1 MKLSLGFP
9 LAVAASLFLAA
20 CGPAAAPA
28 PTTAPAAA
36 APTTAPAAKPTTAPA
51 AQVQPTVN
59 AAAAQAT
66 VAASAAQKPGA
77 AAAAT
82 PTAAPAAAAAGKP
95 VKGGQ
100 LTVTMSRDAT
110 TFDPTKSQDVYSNA
124 IIGLV
129 SNSLYKVDEKG
140 QVVGELVEKTENP
153 QPNVYVMTLRKGV
166 KFQDGTDVNSEAVKF
181 NLDRHRNDPKATTIQ
196 DVKDITSI
204 ETPDPLT
211 VKITLAAPFAPFP
224 SKLTGGAGYI
234 QSPAAVQKLGDSLQ
248 RDLTGAG
255 SGPYKFVSWQ
265 KDVSIILE
273 RNPDY
278 WGKDADG
285 TQLPYMD
292 RIIFKSFPDENVRLT
307 NLKTGDADVLLGP
320 PPYKDVEE
328 LKNSPDLTVKEIAG
342 LGFSFI
348 FLNGD
353 KEPFNNPAARRALSY
368 ALDRDQIRN
377 TVFFGAGKTLQLPV
391 PEVIPWAMVTDGLPY
406 GKRDLNKAK
415 DELQK
420 AGISNPTF
428 SFQIS
433 NASPEQQQ
441 IAELVKDQ
449 IKDAGFNMEI
459 QLIEFATIVQNGN
472 TGEYQA
478 LALGWSGA
486 VDPDGDLYS
495 LFYTKA
501 GFNFAK
507 YTNQQFDKLLDDGR
521 QNLDQAKRGQAYKDA
536 QKILL
541 DDQPMIVYWNAPQIS
556 TVRKEIQNYP
566 QTYNGYWGVRDYGT
580 VWRQK

>member
-28 PTTAPAAA
+28 PTAAPAA
-36 APTTAPAAKPTTAPA
+36 APTTAPAAKPTTA
-51 AQVQPTVN
+51 
-59 AAAAQAT
+59 AAAATTAP
-66 VAASAAQKPGA
+66 AAAAPTA
-77 AAAAT
+77 AAAAKPT
-82 PTAAPAAAAAGKP
+82 EAAAAKPTAAPAAAAAGKP

-100 LTVTMSRDAT
+100 LTVAMGRDAT

-140 QVVGELVEKTENP
+140 DVVGELVEKTENP
-153 QPNVYVMTLRKGV
+153 QPNVYVMTLHKGI
-166 KFQDGTDVNSEAVKF
+166 KFQDGTDLNAEAVKW

-204 ETPDPLT
+204 ETPDPVT
-211 VKITLAAPFAPFP
+211 VKITLNAPFAPFP
-224 SKLTGGAGYI
+224 SKLVTGAGYM
-234 QSPAAVQKLGDSLQ
+234 QSPAAVQKLGDNLQ

-265 KDVSIILE
+265 KDISIILE
-273 RNPDY
+273 RNSDY
-278 WGKDADG
+278 WEKDADG

-292 RIIFKSFPDENVRLT
+292 KVIFKSFPDENVRLT
-307 NLKTGDADVLLGP
+307 NLKTGDADVLLGNP
-320 PPYKDVEE
+320 PFKDYDD
-328 LKNSPDLTVKEIAG
+328 LKKTQDLTVKEIPG

-348 FLNGD
+348 FLNTA
-353 KEPFNNPAARRALSY
+353 KEPFNKPEMRRALAY

-377 TVFFGAGKTLQLPV
+377 TVYFGAGKTLQLPV
-391 PEVIPWAMVTDGLPY
+391 PEVLPWAYLNDGLTY
-406 GKRDLNKAK
+406 GKRDIDKAK
-415 DELQK
+415 QELQK
-420 AGISNPTF
+420 GGISNPTF
-428 SFQIS
+428 TFQIS

-449 IKDAGFNMEI
+449 IKEAGISMEI

-478 LALGWSGA
+478 LALGWSGT
-486 VDPDGDLYS
+486 VDPDGDTYP

-507 YTNQQFDKLLDDGR
+507 WGNPTFDKLLDDGR

-541 DDQPMIVYWNAPQIS
+541 DEQPMVIYWNSPQIS

-566 QTYNGYWGVRDYGT
+566 QTYNGFWGSRDYGKI
-580 VWRQK
+580 WRQK